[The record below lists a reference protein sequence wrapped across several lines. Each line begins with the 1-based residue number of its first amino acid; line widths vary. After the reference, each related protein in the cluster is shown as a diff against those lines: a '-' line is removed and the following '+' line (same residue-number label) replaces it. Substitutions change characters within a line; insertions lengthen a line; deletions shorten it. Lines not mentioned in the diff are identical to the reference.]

1 MIIKKVCISI
11 IVLLFITKSY
21 GQQFLNSEKPSDSA
35 SIGKLALYDFK
46 QSLKGV
52 GYSFS
57 RPLHWKK
64 KDFTTLG
71 TFLVG
76 TLALSTIDD
85 EASALFVKNE
95 RHVPNAF
102 MEAGTRFGKPQLYF
116 ITNAALYGTGLFT
129 KNEKL
134 RKTSVLI
141 IASSVTT
148 GVIQTFAKTAVGRAR
163 PTNVAN
169 GLNSRD
175 FEFWSDKAGFHSFP
189 SGHTVLSMTMAHA
202 IAKQFNNTWS
212 KIAVYSLGSVAPLSR
227 LFTGAHWLTDVGAA
241 TFLSIVVVDAVD
253 NFLFKTKAY
262 NYPKKEKRMTW
273 NFAFSGNKIGL
284 VGRF

>member
-1 MIIKKVCISI
+1 MILKKTFILI
-11 IVLLFITKSY
+11 LVLLFLTKLN
-21 GQQFLNSEKPSDSA
+21 GQQFLNTEKPSDSA
-35 SIGKLALYDFK
+35 SIGKLAAYDLK
-46 QSLKGV
+46 QSIKGI

-64 KDFTTLG
+64 KDLTTLG
-71 TFLVG
+71 TFLAG
-76 TLALSTIDD
+76 TFALSTIDD
-85 EASALFVKNE
+85 ETSALFVKNE
-95 RHVPNAF
+95 HHVPNIF
-102 MEAGTRFGKPQLYF
+102 MEAGRRFGKPQFYF
-116 ITNAALYGTGLFT
+116 ATNAALYGVGLFT

-148 GVIQTFAKTAVGRAR
+148 GVVQSFAKTAVGRAR
-163 PTNVAN
+163 PTNTSN

-175 FEFWSDKAGFHSFP
+175 FEFWSDKPGFHSFP
-189 SGHTVLSMTMAHA
+189 SGHTILSMTMAHA

-227 LFTGAHWLTDVGAA
+227 LFAGAHWLTDIGAA
-241 TFLSIVVVDAVD
+241 AFLSIVVVDAVD

-262 NYPKKEKRMTW
+262 SYPQKEKRLTW
-273 NFAFSGNKIGL
+273 NFAFSGNKIGV

>member
-1 MIIKKVCISI
+1 MILKKAILFI
-11 IVLLFITKSY
+11 FGILFITNL
-21 GQQFLNSEKPSDSA
+21 GAQQFLNTEKPSDTA
-35 SIGKLALYDFK
+35 SVGKLALYDLK
-46 QSLKGV
+46 QGIKGI

-64 KDFTTLG
+64 KDFNTLG

-85 EASALFVKNE
+85 ETSALFVKNE
-95 RHVPNAF
+95 RHMPNAF

-163 PTNVAN
+163 PTNVIN
-169 GLNSRD
+169 GYNSRD
-175 FEFWSDKAGFHSFP
+175 FEFWSNKAGFHSFP

-212 KIAVYSLGSVAPLSR
+212 KIAVYSLGSVAPISR
-227 LFTGAHWLTDVGAA
+227 LFAGAHWLTDIGAA

-253 NFLFKTKAY
+253 KFLYKTKAY
-262 NYPKKEKRMTW
+262 DYPQKEKRVTW
-273 NFAFSGNKIGL
+273 NFAFSGNKVGL
-284 VGRF
+284 IGRF

>member
-1 MIIKKVCISI
+1 MNFKHVFIFNIC
-11 IVLLFITKSY
+11 LLFFTNIHA
-21 GQQFLNSEKPSDSA
+21 QNSSNTLKPSDSA
-35 SIGKLALYDFK
+35 SIGKLALYDLK
-46 QSLKGV
+46 QSINGI

-76 TLALSTIDD
+76 SFALSTIDD
-85 EASALFVKNE
+85 ETSAFFVKNE
-95 RHVPNAF
+95 QHIPNAF
-102 MEAGTRFGKPQLYF
+102 MEAGRRFGKPQLYF

-129 KNEKL
+129 KSEKL

-141 IASSVTT
+141 IASSITT
-148 GVIQTFAKTAVGRAR
+148 GVIQSFAKTAIGRAR
-163 PTNVAN
+163 PTNVVN

-175 FEFWSDKAGFHSFP
+175 FKFWSHKAGFHSFP

-202 IAKQFNNTWS
+202 IAKQFDNTWS
-212 KIAVYSLGSVAPLSR
+212 KVAVYSLGSVAPLSR
-227 LFTGAHWLTDVGAA
+227 LFVGAHWLTDVGAA

-253 NFLFKTKAY
+253 KFLHNTKAY
-262 NYPKKEKRMTW
+262 NYPQKEKKITW
-273 NFAFSGNKIGL
+273 NFAFSGNKVGV